1 MNLRTEEG
9 SQQASSH
16 EQRARC
22 ALCLLLEGFE
32 LSILLVNSISLL
44 LNFMEFS
51 LAFTQLEG
59 LCIIY
64 FSVAVKECHDQGN
77 LEDLAWVYS
86 SRGLCQSRPRG
97 MAVGRHGGRNRKL
110 SDTPRMKQRANCKF
124 TKAVCSQSSPPVT
137 CSLQQG
143 SAFCTSPSCTANQ
156 GPKSSST

>member
-1 MNLRTEEG
+1 MVVMRISNEFEDWRRITVGLIPWTE
-9 SQQASSH
+9 ST
-16 EQRARC
+16 
-22 ALCLLLEGFE
+22 LCSLPFAWGFWAE
-32 LSILLVNSISLL
+32 HSISKQYFFASQFYGIFLGIY
-44 LNFMEFS
+44 
-51 LAFTQLEG
+51 LARG

-137 CSLQQG
+137 CSL
-143 SAFCTSPSCTANQ
+143 
-156 GPKSSST
+156 